1 MKHLLKHHSHNLIMK
16 MRKHNVEE
24 NQIINSLL
32 KEAESYYADYTF
44 PTKEHR
50 NLEELEYVNRKMIE
64 KGLRVKVPLREF

>member
-1 MKHLLKHHSHNLIMK
+1 MKHLLKHHSHNFIMK
-16 MRKHNVEE
+16 MRKHTLEE

-64 KGLRVKVPLREF
+64 KRLRVKVPLKEF

>member
-1 MKHLLKHHSHNLIMK
+1 MK
-16 MRKHNVEE
+16 MRKHSLEE
-24 NQIINSLL
+24 NQVINSLI
-32 KEAESYYADYTF
+32 KEAESYYQQFTF